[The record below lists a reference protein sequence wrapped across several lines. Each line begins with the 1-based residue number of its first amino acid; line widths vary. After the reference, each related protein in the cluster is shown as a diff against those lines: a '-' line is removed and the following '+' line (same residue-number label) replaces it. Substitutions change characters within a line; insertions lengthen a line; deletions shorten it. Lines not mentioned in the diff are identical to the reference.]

1 MTSDATVVA
10 RYDEAKRAAVEKTLR
25 KLVRKQGIL
34 LLILGILLGL
44 MVLLPFVAMA
54 TDDRG
59 FDATALGWATSAMLL
74 VPIAIGALG
83 VRQLRRQFHLPEV
96 AVTITPTAVLFPAI
110 ERPSALAP
118 RIRAE
123 EWARE
128 GTSAEILPTSGL
140 LKAARVVFTRQD
152 GRKRRRR
159 MVAADNL
166 DVNARVIVD
175 ALRGSRSPI
184 PRQRSSKLALSEDG
198 GRG

>member
-10 RYDEAKRAAVEKTLR
+10 RYDEARRAADEQTLR
-25 KLVRKQGIL
+25 RIVRTQGML
-34 LLILGILLGL
+34 LLILGVLLLVGTLLGFIIL
-44 MVLLPFVAMA
+44 VVFVGVAIDDGGVAVVFVLFAFV
-54 TDDRG
+54 
-59 FDATALGWATSAMLL
+59 MLV

-110 ERPSALAP
+110 ERPSALAS

-128 GTSAEILPTSGL
+128 GTSAEILPASGL
-140 LKAARVVFTRQD
+140 LKATRVVFTRQD

-159 MVAADNL
+159 MVAADNI
-166 DVNARVIVD
+166 DVDARILVD
-175 ALRGSRSPI
+175 ALSG
-184 PRQRSSKLALSEDG
+184 PRAS
-198 GRG
+198 

>member
-1 MTSDATVVA
+1 MTSDTTLVA
-10 RYDEAKRAAVEKTLR
+10 RYDAAERAAVEQTLR
-25 KLVRKQGIL
+25 KLVRKQGVL
-34 LLILGILLGL
+34 MLVLAVVWGL
-44 MVLLPFVAMA
+44 VTLLPVVAVA
-54 TDDRG
+54 TDAGDVG
-59 FDATALGWATSAMLL
+59 GALVLSTMLA

-110 ERPSALAP
+110 ERPSVLAP

-128 GTSAEILPTSGL
+128 GTSAEILPASGL

-159 MVAADNL
+159 MVAADNI
-166 DVNARVIVD
+166 DVDARILVD
-175 ALRGSRSPI
+175 ALGNTHAS
-184 PRQRSSKLALSEDG
+184 
-198 GRG
+198 

>member
-1 MTSDATVVA
+1 MTSDATIVA
-10 RYDEAKRAAVEKTLR
+10 RYDTAKRAAAQQTVR

-34 LLILGILLGL
+34 MLILAVVWGL
-44 MVLLPFVAMA
+44 VTLLPVVAVT
-54 TDDRG
+54 TDAGDVRG
-59 FDATALGWATSAMLL
+59 ALVLSTMLA

-118 RIRAE
+118 RILAE

-128 GTSAEILPTSGL
+128 GTSAEILPAPGL
-140 LKAARVVFTRQD
+140 LKATRVVFTRQD

-159 MVAADNL
+159 MVAADNI
-166 DVNARVIVD
+166 DIDARILVD
-175 ALRGSRSPI
+175 ALSG
-184 PRQRSSKLALSEDG
+184 PRAS
-198 GRG
+198 